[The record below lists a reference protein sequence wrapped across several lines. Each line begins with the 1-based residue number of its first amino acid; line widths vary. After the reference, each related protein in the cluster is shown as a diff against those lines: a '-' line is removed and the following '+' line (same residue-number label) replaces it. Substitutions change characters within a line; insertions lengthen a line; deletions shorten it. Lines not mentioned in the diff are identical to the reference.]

1 MKGPENNAWL
11 TARTQEMLFVIVVLA
26 ETSIEDTAPTML
38 LPWLKIFL
46 SKVQYK
52 PYLVEG
58 VFSF

>member
-11 TARTQEMLFVIVVLA
+11 TARAQEMLFVIVVLA
-26 ETSIEDTAPTML
+26 EASIKDTAPTML
-38 LPWLKIFL
+38 LPWLNIFL

-52 PYLVEG
+52 QYLVEG